1 MSENTSERSDDR
13 YPAGW
18 LRREVEAAAADVE
31 ACPVLRRWARGE
43 YHRGG
48 EASGR

>member
-1 MSENTSERSDDR
+1 MSKHDTARSKER

-18 LRREVEAAAADVE
+18 LRSEIEAAAAAVD

-43 YHRGG
+43 YHRGVD
-48 EASGR
+48 ASEP